1 MREIGGYLELET
13 LINNEH
19 YSDAIALNLA
29 RNALVY
35 LVKAKNINKVY
46 LPYFLCDS
54 VSNVCDR
61 ENIKYEFYH
70 IDESFSPVFDK
81 QLNPNEYLY
90 IVNYYGQVDKE
101 TIEIFKKKFKNIIVD
116 NVQSFYETPVQGVD
130 TIYSC
135 RKFFGVPDGAY
146 LISDASSDELLPM
159 DNSVGRTK
167 HIYGRYDG
175 ENASKYYCDFQ
186 ENEKN
191 FAELPLMRMSKST
204 RNIMGAIDY
213 QLVMEKRTRNWKL
226 LHESL
231 KDKNKLVL
239 KCSNG
244 PYVYPF
250 YCDNA
255 TEIRTKLI
263 ESGIYI
269 SLLWPNVKD
278 TNADEFEKDLAENI
292 LPLPIDQRYN
302 SEEMKRLLDELLKF
316 L

>member
-1 MREIGGYLELET
+1 MKEIGGYLELET
-13 LINNEH
+13 LINNEY
-19 YSDAIALNLA
+19 YSSAIALNLA

-35 LVKAKNINKVY
+35 LAKAKNINKVY

-70 IDESFSPVFDK
+70 IDGSFRPVFDK
-81 QLNPNEYLY
+81 QLNPNDFLY
-90 IVNYYGQVDKE
+90 VVNYYGQVDKNTIE
-101 TIEIFKKKFKNIIVD
+101 TIKEKFNNIIVD
-116 NVQSFYETPVQGVD
+116 NVQSFYEPPVQGVD

-146 LISDASSDELLPM
+146 LISDASCKELIPM
-159 DNSVGRTK
+159 DNSAGRTK
-167 HIYGRYDG
+167 HIYGRYDS
-175 ENASKYYCDFQ
+175 ENASKYYSDFQ
-186 ENEKN
+186 DNEKK
-191 FAELPLMRMSKST
+191 FADLSLMRMSKST

-213 QLVMEKRTRNWKL
+213 QSIMEKRTRNWQL
-226 LHESL
+226 LHEIL
-231 KDKNKLVL
+231 KNKNKLAL
-239 KCSNG
+239 KCSDG

-255 TEIRTKLI
+255 TEIRAKLI
-263 ESGIYI
+263 EHGIYV

-278 TNADEFEKDLAENI
+278 TNANEFEKDLAENI
-292 LPLPIDQRYN
+292 LPFPIDQRYN
-302 SEEMKRLLDELLKF
+302 ANDMKRLLDELFKF